1 MTQEEQYV
9 EMIIQTK
16 EWFDGKKA
24 QLQSVIDLNGE
35 SKILFKDKEDKEG
48 KEVELPEEHR
58 KGFIYGITL
67 ALEMFGD
74 FPISITRESDE

>member
-24 QLQSVIDLNGE
+24 QLQSVINLNGE
-35 SKILFKDKEDKEG
+35 SKILFKDKEG
-48 KEVELPEEHR
+48 KEVELPEEHK